1 MGFGPESVGGVSMQE
16 AKRGPKGEAV
26 RLCWLAASLTLV
38 LTGAGC
44 ASKPHY
50 DIAEGPSAQAGA
62 GAQPDTESSKKHH
75 HNKKKDKADAE
86 KPADDDGTMRSST
99 DQDNNWGDAFTAPLE
114 DLNLKRQAIPAIL
127 QSAITKPYDLTG
139 LDTCE
144 AIAGEVAQLDV
155 LLGADFDEPPPPAND
170 DSMAE
175 KGQRMAGHAAV
186 GAVRSASRSIIPFR
200 GIVRKM
206 TGAERHEREV
216 DTAIQ
221 AGKVRRA
228 YLKGVGMNKNCAP
241 PAAPSWFKPRVY
253 MQTYTDGQQAQ
264 PAAAPPPAPQKRK
277 SNRRYR

>member
-1 MGFGPESVGGVSMQE
+1 MHDAAHSLSNG
-16 AKRGPKGEAV
+16 AV
-26 RLCWLAASLTLV
+26 RIGWFSAALIYAVMMT
-38 LTGAGC
+38 AC

-50 DIAEGPSAQAGA
+50 QINESPAATTPQATEAPDADHRDQNERERAE
-62 GAQPDTESSKKHH
+62 
-75 HNKKKDKADAE
+75 
-86 KPADDDGTMRSST
+86 DGTMRSST
-99 DQDNNWGDAFTAPLE
+99 QQDNNWGDAFTAPLE

-144 AIAGEVAQLDV
+144 AIAGEVAQLDA
-155 LLGADFDEPPPPAND
+155 LLGADFDEPPAPVGD
-170 DSMAE
+170 DSMTD
-175 KGQRMAGHAAV
+175 KGQRMANHAAV

-253 MQTYTDGQQAQ
+253 VQTYTDDQQAQ
-264 PAAAPPPAPQKRK
+264 PAPTPQPAPVKKRK
-277 SNRRYR
+277 PTRRRYR

>member
-1 MGFGPESVGGVSMQE
+1 MWMQTTEGGFKGRALRICLVSAGLITLM
-16 AKRGPKGEAV
+16 
-26 RLCWLAASLTLV
+26 AAS
-38 LTGAGC
+38 GC

-50 DIAEGPSAQAGA
+50 AINESPAAQSGDDAQAAADSG
-62 GAQPDTESSKKHH
+62 SKKKHH
-75 HNKKKDKADAE
+75 KNKKDDHRTNDVPQATVAANDDA
-86 KPADDDGTMRSST
+86 GTMRSST
-99 DQDNNWGDAFTAPLE
+99 DQDNSWGDAFTAPLE
-114 DLNLKRQAIPAIL
+114 DLNLKRQAIPSIL

-144 AIAGEVAQLDV
+144 AIAGEVAQLDA
-155 LLGADFDEPPPPAND
+155 LLGADFDEPPAPAAD
-170 DSMAE
+170 DSMTD

-253 MQTYTDGQQAQ
+253 VQTYTDA
-264 PAAAPPPAPQKRK
+264 PAAQTAPTNPPAQNQNSKPKR
-277 SNRRYR
+277 RRYR